1 MRSGTGRGA
10 RVRRFGGT
18 SVLVFVAGM
27 AGLATTA
34 AAATNVAVWHMEES
48 SGPMRDSGASP
59 ANNGTLHGSVAR
71 GAPGASGKGYS
82 FTRGWVS
89 VPTHESLNP
98 GSRNITITVRV
109 KPTSL
114 PTSGDYDVIRKGDFP
129 AQFYKIELLQ
139 SGSVHC
145 QFGGSERIAAANS
158 GAKIKPNTGFHP
170 IRCTKTGSQVMVSVD
185 GSTTRRDVVIGS
197 ISNQSP
203 VVLGAHT
210 GGTHGFFKGVMDEVS
225 ISIG

>member
-1 MRSGTGRGA
+1 M
-10 RVRRFGGT
+10 RRFGGT
-18 SVLVFVAGM
+18 SVVVFAAGM
-27 AGLATTA
+27 AGLATSA

-48 SGPMRDSGASP
+48 SGPMRDSGAGP
-59 ANNGTLHGSVAR
+59 ANNGTLHGSITRRV
-71 GAPGASGKGYS
+71 PGASGKGYS

-89 VPTHESLNP
+89 VPHHESLNP

-129 AQFYKIELLQ
+129 SQFYKIELLQ

-145 QFGGSERIAAANS
+145 QFGGSERVAAANS
-158 GAKIKPNTGFHP
+158 GAKIKPNTGFHT

-185 GSTTRRDVVIGS
+185 GAATRRNVVIGS

-210 GGTHGFFKGVMDEVS
+210 GGTHGFFKGVMDEAS